1 MKQQKE
7 QMIINVDLMNEILFQ
22 ENKIMKLNDCLN
34 EMKLDEKKINTYREK
49 IQKELKII
57 FRFCLTLLAF
67 IILIIGIMF
76 ISYSELEQGNMK
88 DWYTVCN
95 SLVVFELLL

>member
-34 EMKLDEKKINTYREK
+34 EMKLDEKKINKYREK

-57 FRFCLTLLAF
+57 FRFCIT
-67 IILIIGIMF
+67 
-76 ISYSELEQGNMK
+76 
-88 DWYTVCN
+88 
-95 SLVVFELLL
+95 